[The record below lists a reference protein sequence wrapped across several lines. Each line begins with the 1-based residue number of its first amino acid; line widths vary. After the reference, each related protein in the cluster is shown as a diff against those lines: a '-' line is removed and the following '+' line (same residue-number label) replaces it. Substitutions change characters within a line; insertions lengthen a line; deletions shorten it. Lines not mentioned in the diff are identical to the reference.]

1 MNKKNLLVS
10 VLILGG
16 LILLISALHFL
27 TPIDS
32 VILHQIYQR
41 LYYIPIIL
49 GAFWYGWRGGLGAAL
64 LASVSYLPHIALHW
78 QHQNYDYALNQ
89 YAEITLFFVIGA
101 VTGWLGDQKRREHER
116 AERINAELQTAYAEL
131 RQTVG
136 QLLQAERLSSLAEI
150 ASSVVHEVRNP
161 LGAIKGAVEILED
174 ELAIDSP
181 RREFANIAKTE
192 VERINKLVIEFLQFA
207 RAPKPDRM
215 PTNPN
220 ELIESVKLL
229 IEQQAQKQNV
239 FIKADL
245 TEKLP
250 LPALDGEQIKQ
261 VLLNLSLNA
270 LQTMTTGG
278 TLFFRTF
285 EEENVLFIE
294 VEDTGGGI
302 EDKNLSRIFNPFF
315 TTKEKSFGLGLSI
328 AYKIINEHNGKLTVE
343 NGIKG
348 AIFRIE
354 FELEDKI
361 FVEKRKIARSEIKKS
376 KSN

>member
-10 VLILGG
+10 VLLLGSS
-16 LILLISALHFL
+16 ILLISALHFL
-27 TPIDS
+27 TPMDS

-41 LYYIPIIL
+41 LYYIPIISA
-49 GAFWYGWRGGLGAAL
+49 AFWYGWRGGLSAAL
-64 LASVSYLPHIALHW
+64 LASVSYVPHIALHW

-116 AERINAELQTAYAEL
+116 AAALNAELQTAYAEL

-174 ELAIDSP
+174 ELTADSP
-181 RREFANIAKTE
+181 RREFAIIAKSE
-192 VERINKLVIEFLQFA
+192 VERIDKLVKEFLQFA
-207 RAPKPDRM
+207 RAPKPDRT
-215 PTNPN
+215 PTNSV
-220 ELIESVKLL
+220 ELVKSVKFL

-239 FIKADL
+239 SVLEDL
-245 TEKLP
+245 PDRPIRL
-250 LPALDGEQIKQ
+250 ALDAEQIKQ

-270 LQTMTTGG
+270 LQTMPNGG
-278 TLFFRTF
+278 TLVFRAAEQEKKF
-285 EEENVLFIE
+285 FIE

-302 EDKNLSRIFNPFF
+302 AEKNLPRIFNPFF

-328 AYKIINEHNGKLTVE
+328 AYKIINEHNGNLTAR
-343 NGIKG
+343 NGARG

-354 FELEDKI
+354 FGLE
-361 FVEKRKIARSEIKKS
+361 
-376 KSN
+376 

>member
-1 MNKKNLLVS
+1 MKRLLPVS
-10 VLILGG
+10 AVGAA
-16 LILLISALHFL
+16 ILLISALHFL
-27 TPIDS
+27 TPTGS

-49 GAFWYGWRGGLGAAL
+49 AAFWYGWRGGLGAAL

-174 ELAIDSP
+174 ELAADSP

-192 VERINKLVIEFLQFA
+192 VERIDKLVKEFLQFA
-207 RAPKPDRM
+207 RAPKPDKM

-220 ELIESVKLL
+220 ELVKSVKLL

-239 FIKADL
+239 SIKEDL
-245 TEKLP
+245 AEKPPSL
-250 LPALDGEQIKQ
+250 AFDAEQIKQ

-270 LQTMTTGG
+270 LQTMPTGG
-278 TLFFRTF
+278 TLIFRTS
-285 EEENVLFIE
+285 EEENLLFTE

-302 EDKNLSRIFNPFF
+302 DEKNLSRIFNPFF

-328 AYKIINEHNGKLTVE
+328 AYKIINEHNGKLTAR
-343 NGIKG
+343 NGTRG
-348 AIFRIE
+348 AIFRLE
-354 FELEDKI
+354 FELEDNLMLS
-361 FVEKRKIARSEIKKS
+361 KRIKK
-376 KSN
+376 

>member
-10 VLILGG
+10 ILILGG

-27 TPIDS
+27 TPVDS

-49 GAFWYGWRGGLGAAL
+49 AAFWYGWRGGLGAAA
-64 LASVSYLPHIALHW
+64 LACVSYLPHIALHW

-89 YAEITLFFVIGA
+89 YAEIALFFVIGA
-101 VTGWLGDQKRREHER
+101 VTGWLGDQKRREHKR

-131 RQTVG
+131 RQTVS

-174 ELAIDSP
+174 ELAADSP

-192 VERINKLVIEFLQFA
+192 VERIDKLVKEFLQFA
-207 RAPKPDRM
+207 RAPKSDRI

-220 ELIESVKLL
+220 ELIKSVKLL
-229 IEQQAQKQNV
+229 IEQQAQLQNV
-239 FIKADL
+239 SIEENLAQK
-245 TEKLP
+245 TP
-250 LPALDGEQIKQ
+250 LLALDAEQIKQ
-261 VLLNLSLNA
+261 VLLNLAINA
-270 LQTMTTGG
+270 LQMMGEGG
-278 TLFFRTF
+278 TLYFRTLAKGKF
-285 EEENVLFIE
+285 LTIE

-302 EDKNLSRIFNPFF
+302 DEKNFSRIFNPFF

-328 AYKIINEHNGKLTVE
+328 AYKIAGEHNGKLTVE
-343 NGIKG
+343 NGTRG
-348 AIFRIE
+348 AIFRLE
-354 FELEDKI
+354 FELEDNLMLS
-361 FVEKRKIARSEIKKS
+361 KRIKK
-376 KSN
+376 